1 MIIIGNI
8 KRNCI
13 LKYLLLCMSSN
24 YLLKTQ
30 PWRTAWFF
38 SLALTLCLCMY
49 ILCVCVCVAHLFWLG
64 CLAICFISSL
74 HTPTAL
80 AIKWIIRL
88 CLFSFAGTSSTT
100 SACGGWRR
108 IVAWSGQALVQIV
121 NCVCWRENTNGIA
134 ITIYEYTHASA
145 MVRSC
150 SVAPI
155 PTSHGVDTM
164 RPPNSR
170 QQRMQW
176 MPAPAAV

>member
-1 MIIIGNI
+1 MIIIGNL

-30 PWRTAWFF
+30 PWRTAAMVLF
-38 SLALTLCLCMY
+38 SRAHSLSIY
-49 ILCVCVCVAHLFWLG
+49 ILCMFCSSILAWLPG
-64 CLAICFISSL
+64 LAICFISSL

-88 CLFSFAGTSSTT
+88 CLLSFAGTSSTT
-100 SACGGWRR
+100 SACGDWKR
-108 IVAWSGQALVQIV
+108 IVVWSGQALVRIV

-134 ITIYEYTHASA
+134 ITICEYTHDSA
-145 MVRSC
+145 MVRSY

-155 PTSHGVDTM
+155 RTSQGVDTM
-164 RPPNSR
+164 RPPSSR